1 MTADL
6 NVFSCHYSSIIC
18 NMRFSTILGSVLLAV
33 PIQAAKLLICS
44 DSTTANYA
52 TGNALQG

>member
-1 MTADL
+1 MVDFYANSSL
-6 NVFSCHYSSIIC
+6 VLYS
-18 NMRFSTILGSVLLAV
+18 MRFSTILSSVLLAV

-44 DSTTANYA
+44 DSTTASYA